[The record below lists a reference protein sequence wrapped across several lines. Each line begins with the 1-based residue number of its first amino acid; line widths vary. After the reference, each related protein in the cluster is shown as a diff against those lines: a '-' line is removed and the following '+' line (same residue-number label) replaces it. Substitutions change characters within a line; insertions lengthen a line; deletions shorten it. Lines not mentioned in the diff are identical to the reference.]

1 MKIAYD
7 NQIFNMQKYGG
18 ISRYYTELAF
28 QLYDESI
35 DTKVFAGLHKNEYIQ
50 KYEASFVIGK
60 QITYLPKT
68 ANIFLKTN
76 NVLADSY
83 FNIKRPDIVHRT
95 YYNNKNKIKKS
106 INVITVYDMIHELFR
121 DDFSAKDNTAD
132 LKSIT
137 IKQADHIIC
146 ISESTKNDL
155 LRIYDIPESNIS
167 VTYLGYHSLPDVK
180 STHIEN
186 QNFNNSERPFLLFV
200 GHRGGYKNFLRFL
213 KAVSISE
220 KLVKDFDIVAFGG
233 GKFSVDEKRYISELG
248 LEENQV
254 KNIQGGDNMLSVLYS
269 KATLF
274 VYPSLYEGFGLPPL
288 EAMDHSC
295 PVVCSNTSS
304 IPEVVGKAALKFSPS
319 DVEDISHTMEKV
331 LYNSSIRD
339 DLILAGL
346 ERTKI
351 FSWEKCAADTLEVY
365 RSIL

>member
-18 ISRYYTELAF
+18 ISRYYTELAS
-28 QLYDESI
+28 QMYVKSMNVEL
-35 DTKVFAGLHKNEYIQ
+35 FAGLHKNDYIQ
-50 KYEASFVIGK
+50 KYEDSFVIGK

-68 ANIFLKTN
+68 ATILLNANKI
-76 NVLADSY
+76 LADSY
-83 FNIKRPDIVHRT
+83 FNIKKPNIVHRT
-95 YYNNKNKIKKS
+95 YYNNKNKIKNS
-106 INVITVYDMIHELFR
+106 INVITVYDMIHELLP
-121 DDFSAKDNTAD
+121 DDFSAKDNTAY

-137 IKQADHIIC
+137 IKQADHVIC

-167 VTYLGYHSLPDVK
+167 VTYLGYHSLAAIK
-180 STHIEN
+180 STYINDETIG
-186 QNFNNSERPFLLFV
+186 NFEKPFLLFV

-213 KAVSISE
+213 KAFSISK
-220 KLVKDFDIVAFGG
+220 KLVKDFDIIAFGG
-233 GKFSVDEKRYISELG
+233 GKFSVDEKRDIFELG
-248 LEENQV
+248 LEEKQV

-269 KATLF
+269 KAMLF

-295 PVVCSNTSS
+295 PVICSNTSS

-319 DVEDISHTMEKV
+319 NVEDISHAMEKV

-346 ERTKI
+346 ERTKS
-351 FSWEKCAADTLEVY
+351 FSWEKCAADTLEAY

>member
-7 NQIFNMQKYGG
+7 NQIFNMQRYGG
-18 ISRYYTELAF
+18 ISRYYTELAS
-28 QLYDESI
+28 QLYDKSI
-35 DTKVFAGLHKNEYIQ
+35 DTKVFAGLHRNEYIQ
-50 KYEASFVIGK
+50 KYKASFVLGK
-60 QITYLPKT
+60 QVTYLPKT
-68 ANIFLKTN
+68 ANILLKAN

-83 FNIKRPDIVHRT
+83 FSIKRPDIVHRT

-106 INVITVYDMIHELFR
+106 INVITVYDMIHELFP
-121 DDFSAKDNTAD
+121 DDFSAKDNTAY

-180 STHIEN
+180 STYIDN
-186 QNFNNSERPFLLFV
+186 QTFTNSEKPFLLFV

-213 KAVSISE
+213 KAFSISK
-220 KLVKDFDIVAFGG
+220 KLVKDFDIIAFGG
-233 GKFSVDEKRYISELG
+233 GKFSIDEKRYISELG
-248 LEENQV
+248 LEEKQV
-254 KNIQGGDNMLSVLYS
+254 KNIQGGDDILSVLYS
-269 KATLF
+269 KAMLF

-304 IPEVVGKAALKFSPS
+304 IPEVVGKAALMFSPS
-319 DVEDISHTMEKV
+319 DVDDMSHTMEKV

-346 ERTKI
+346 ERTNS
-351 FSWEKCAADTLEVY
+351 FSWQKCAADTLAVY

>member
-18 ISRYYTELAF
+18 ISRYYTELAS
-28 QLYDESI
+28 QLYDKSI
-35 DTKVFAGLHKNEYIQ
+35 DTKVFAGLHRNEYIQ
-50 KYEASFVIGK
+50 NYEASFVIGK

-68 ANIFLKTN
+68 ANILLSTN

-83 FNIKRPDIVHRT
+83 FSIKKPNIVHRT

-106 INVITVYDMIHELFR
+106 INVVTVYDMIHELFP

-137 IKQADHIIC
+137 IEQADHVIC

-180 STHIEN
+180 STYIDN
-186 QNFNNSERPFLLFV
+186 QTFTNSEKPFLLFV

-213 KAVSISE
+213 KAFSISK
-220 KLVKDFDIVAFGG
+220 KLVKDFDIIAFGG
-233 GKFSVDEKRYISELG
+233 GKFSTDEKRYISELG

-254 KNIQGGDNMLSVLYS
+254 KNIQGGDDMLSVLYS
-269 KATLF
+269 KAMLF

-288 EAMDHSC
+288 EAMDHNC

-304 IPEVVGKAALKFSPS
+304 IPEVVGKAALMFSPS
-319 DVEDISHTMEKV
+319 DVDDMSHTIEEA
-331 LYNSSIRD
+331 LYNASIRD
-339 DLILAGL
+339 NLILAGL
-346 ERTKI
+346 ERTNS

>member
-7 NQIFNMQKYGG
+7 NQIFNMQRYGG
-18 ISRYYTELAF
+18 ISRYYTELAS
-28 QLYDESI
+28 QLYDKSI
-35 DTKVFAGLHKNEYIQ
+35 DTKVFAGLHRNEYIQ
-50 KYEASFVIGK
+50 KYEASFVLGK
-60 QITYLPKT
+60 QVTYLPKT
-68 ANIFLKTN
+68 ANILLKAN

-83 FNIKRPDIVHRT
+83 FSIKRPDIVHRT

-137 IKQADHIIC
+137 IKQADHVIC

-155 LRIYDIPESNIS
+155 LSIYDIPASNIS
-167 VTYLGYHSLPDVK
+167 VTYLGYHSLPSVK
-180 STHIEN
+180 STYIDNKALNKPEK
-186 QNFNNSERPFLLFV
+186 PFLLFV
-200 GHRGGYKNFLRFL
+200 GHRGGYKNFLIFL
-213 KAVSISE
+213 KAFSISE
-220 KLVKDFDIVAFGG
+220 RLVKDFDIIAFGG
-233 GKFSVDEKRYISELG
+233 GKLSIDEKRYISELG

-254 KNIQGGDNMLSVLYS
+254 KNIQGGDDILSVLYS
-269 KATLF
+269 KAMLF

-304 IPEVVGKAALKFSPS
+304 IPEVVGKAALMFSPS

-331 LYNSSIRD
+331 LYNSSIKD

-346 ERTKI
+346 ERTKS
-351 FSWEKCAADTLEVY
+351 FSWEKCAADTLGVY

>member
-18 ISRYYTELAF
+18 ISRYYTELAS
-28 QLYDESI
+28 QLYDKSI

-68 ANIFLKTN
+68 ANVLLNTN
-76 NVLADSY
+76 NVLADNY
-83 FNIKRPDIVHRT
+83 FKIKRPNIVHRT

-106 INVITVYDMIHELFR
+106 INVISVYDMIHELFPT
-121 DDFSAKDNTAD
+121 DFSAKDYTAH

-155 LRIYDIPESNIS
+155 LRIYDIPESSIS
-167 VTYLGYHSLPDVK
+167 VTYLGYHSLPNIK
-180 STHIEN
+180 SNHIDDKTIS
-186 QNFNNSERPFLLFV
+186 NFNKPFLLFV

-220 KLVKDFDIVAFGG
+220 RLVKGFDIIAFGG
-233 GKFSVDEKRYISELG
+233 GRFSLNEKRYILELG
-248 LEENQV
+248 LEDNQV
-254 KNIQGGDNMLSVLYS
+254 KNIQGGDDMLSFLYS

-274 VYPSLYEGFGLPPL
+274 IYPSLYEGFGLPPL
-288 EAMDHSC
+288 EAMDQGC

-304 IPEVVGKAALKFSPS
+304 IPEVVGNAALKFSPL
-319 DVEDISHTMEKV
+319 DIEDIIHTMEEAI
-331 LYNSSIRD
+331 YDSSTRD
-339 DLILAGL
+339 NLIVAGL
-346 ERTKI
+346 ERTKR
-351 FSWEKCAADTLEVY
+351 FSWEKCAADTLKVY
-365 RSIL
+365 RSIS